1 MAEYDKTQLTPTGYR
16 EQVERNSSRT
26 GRPLKAD
33 PEVLRG
39 HLLEL
44 VERAGYERTT
54 MGSLAAEV
62 GMSVRTLHRYFP
74 AKADIVWGGIEV
86 SVEALAAELHAA
98 DDRRPA
104 LDAVADAVASVF
116 ARNVEDLAIMRTRL
130 RLIALTPELRTNR
143 SATFEGWRHAIIGFV
158 ASRLG
163 ETTESLVAV
172 TAGTAIHTTIM
183 EALSWWALRSEL
195 VDPSACITEALRGLT
210 TLNDSPRLSDQ

>member
-1 MAEYDKTQLTPTGYR
+1 MD
-16 EQVERNSSRT
+16 RNRRRT
-26 GRPLKAD
+26 GRPPKAD
-33 PEVLRG
+33 PEALRG
-39 HLLEL
+39 RLLEL
-44 VERAGYERTT
+44 VERAGYERTS

-86 SVEALAAELHAA
+86 SVEALTAELHAA
-98 DDRRPA
+98 DDHRPA
-104 LDAVADAVASVF
+104 LDAIADAVASVF
-116 ARNVEDLAIMRTRL
+116 ARNVDDLAIMRTRL

-143 SATFEGWRHAIIGFV
+143 SETFEGWRHAIIAFI
-158 ASRLG
+158 ASRRG

-195 VDPSACITEALRGLT
+195 VDPSGCITDALRGLT
-210 TLNDSPRLSDQ
+210 TLDGSPGRSDQ